1 MTLPMTRARLC
12 SVSIAALLAAAPALA
27 AEAPTAPTPDVA
39 GLEGAT
45 ALAELIVT
53 STRSPQAAD
62 RIGASVTV
70 LSTADIEAAQS
81 PDVIELLN
89 DVPGVSYTRNGG
101 VGAVSGVNI
110 RGAESSHTV
119 LLIDGVKMND
129 PTAPQGAANFGN
141 LLVGDVARIEVLRG
155 AQSSLWGSQA
165 IGGVVNI
172 VTREP
177 AQGFQATI
185 DAEGGA
191 RGTGYLRAGLGG
203 STDRLS
209 WRVAASRYTTDGVS
223 AFAAGI
229 EADGYENSGLSGR
242 LRLTLTEDISAEVRA
257 VWSDGEADTDGFG
270 GDDDSYGT
278 TGELVVYTGL
288 NLALLDGRLK
298 NRLAFGYT
306 ETDREA
312 YVPSDPVAPLSFEGV
327 GEIRRWEYQGV
338 LAVNEDWTATF
349 GLESEQAE
357 MRQRAPWTFDPN
369 PPFTSGK
376 VGVDSVYGQVQGVIV
391 PGLTITAGLRRDEH
405 DEYGGHT
412 LGSLAGAWSLNA
424 GATVLRASFGQGFR
438 APGLYELYSEYG
450 NTALSPEE
458 FNSWDLGVEQRLG
471 ADAVVSATYFRREAD
486 NEIRFYS
493 CAFGSPEPLC
503 NPNGVFRFGYYDNIQ
518 KTRTQGL
525 ELSGRAGAGP
535 LTLSGNYTW
544 TEAQNASGPNDGN
557 QLPRRPEH
565 MANVQASWR
574 WSDAVTTTAAVR
586 YVGEAFN
593 NDANTV
599 VMDAYSL
606 VDLRAS
612 WQVSDTIELYGR
624 VENLTDEDYETA
636 RGYGTPGRGAFVGVR
651 ARF

>member
-1 MTLPMTRARLC
+1 MTRALLC
-12 SVSIAALLAAAPALA
+12 SVSIATLLVAAPAFA

-45 ALAELIVT
+45 AVAELIVT
-53 STRSPQAAD
+53 ATRSPQAAD

-141 LLVGDVARIEVLRG
+141 LLTGDVARIEVLRG
-155 AQSSLWGSQA
+155 AQSTLWGSQA
-165 IGGVVNI
+165 IGGVINI

-177 AQGFQATI
+177 AEGFEATV
-185 DAEGGA
+185 DAEAGS
-191 RGTGYLRAGLGG
+191 RGTAWLRAGLGG
-203 STDRLS
+203 ATERLS
-209 WRVAASRYTTDGVS
+209 WRIAGSRYQTDGVS
-223 AFAAGI
+223 AFAAGA

-242 LRLTLTEDISAEVRA
+242 LRLTLTDAVSAEVRA
-257 VWSDGEADTDGFG
+257 VWSDGEADTDGFA
-270 GDDDSYGT
+270 GDDASYGT
-278 TGELVVYTGL
+278 TEELVIYTGL
-288 NLALLDGRLK
+288 NVALLDGRLK

-306 ETDREA
+306 ETDRTA
-312 YVPSDPVAPLSFEGV
+312 HQPSDPVAPITFEGV

-349 GLESEQAE
+349 GLESERAE

-369 PPFTSGK
+369 PPFTTGK
-376 VGVDSVYGQVQGVIV
+376 VGVDSLYGQVQGVIL
-391 PGLTITAGLRRDEH
+391 PGLTITAGLRH
-405 DEYGGHT
+405 DDHDTYGGHT
-412 LGSLAGAWSLNA
+412 LGALAGAWSLND
-424 GATVLRASFGQGFR
+424 GATVLRAGFGQGFR

-458 FNSWDLGVEQRLG
+458 FNSWDAGVEQRLG
-471 ADAVVSATYFRREAD
+471 AGVVVSATYFRREAD

-503 NPNGVFRFGYYDNIQ
+503 NPGGVFRYGYYDNIQ
-518 KTRTQGL
+518 KTESQGL
-525 ELSGRAGAGP
+525 ELAGRAEAGP

-544 TEAQNASGPNDGN
+544 TEAQNASGINDGK

-565 MANVQASWR
+565 MANLSASWR

-599 VMDAYSL
+599 VMDAYTL

-612 WQVSDTIELYGR
+612 WRLTDAVELYGR
-624 VENLTDEDYETA
+624 VENLFDEAYETA
-636 RGYGTPGRGAFVGVR
+636 RGYGTPGQGAFVGVR